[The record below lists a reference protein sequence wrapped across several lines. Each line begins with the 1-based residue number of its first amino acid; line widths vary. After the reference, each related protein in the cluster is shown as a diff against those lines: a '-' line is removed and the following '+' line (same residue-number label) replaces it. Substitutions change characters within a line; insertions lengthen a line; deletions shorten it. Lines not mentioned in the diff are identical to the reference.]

1 MSLEGLSELYKALD
15 TIKENSTAVA
25 EQAVLAGA
33 EKIRKQAVLLAPV
46 ATGELRQSIKTM
58 TRVEGKSTVKGI
70 VYTNKAYAPYVEF
83 GTGPIGEASD
93 HSDVSPNIAIT
104 YKQKGWSYQDAEG
117 NWHHTRGQPAQPYLY
132 PAARDTQE
140 IAVKAVANTFV
151 KAIKKGFKK

>member
-1 MSLEGLSELYKALD
+1 MPLEGLSELYKALD

-58 TRVEGKSTVKGI
+58 ARVENKATVKGI

-83 GTGPIGEASD
+83 GTGPKGQESD
-93 HSDVSPNIAIT
+93 HSNVSPNIAVS

-117 NWHHTRGQPAQPYLY
+117 NWHHTRGQPAQPYMY
-132 PAARDTQE
+132 PAARDTQD
-140 IAVKAVANTFV
+140 ITVKAVANTFIRALR
-151 KAIKKGFKK
+151 KGLKK

>member
-1 MSLEGLSELYKALD
+1 MPIEGLDGLYKALED
-15 TIKENSTAVA
+15 LKQNADAVA

-46 ATGELRQSIKTM
+46 KSGELRQSIKT
-58 TRVEGKSTVKGI
+58 TSQRDGKSVKGI

-93 HSDVSPNIAIT
+93 HSDVSPNIAVS

-117 NWHHTRGQPAQPYLY
+117 VWHHTRGQPAQPYMY
-132 PAARDTQE
+132 PAARDTQD
-140 IAVKAVANTFV
+140 IAVKAAADTFA
-151 KAIKKGFKK
+151 KAIKKGLKK

>member
-1 MSLEGLSELYKALD
+1 MPIDGLNGFYNTLEDLKQNAD
-15 TIKENSTAVA
+15 AVA

-46 ATGELRQSIKTM
+46 KSGELRQSIKT
-58 TRVEGKSTVKGI
+58 TSQRDGKSVKGI

-93 HSDVSPNIAIT
+93 HSDVSPNIAVS

-117 NWHHTRGQPAQPYLY
+117 VWHHTRGQPAQPYMY
-132 PAARDTQE
+132 PAARDTQD
-140 IAVKAVANTFV
+140 IAVKAVADTFA
-151 KAIKKGFKK
+151 KAIKKGLKK

>member
-46 ATGELRQSIKTM
+46 KSGELKQSIKT
-58 TRVEGKSTVKGI
+58 TSQKDGKTVKGI

-83 GTGPIGEASD
+83 GTGPIGQESD
-93 HSDVSPNIAIT
+93 HSDVSPNVAVS
-104 YKQKGWSYQDAEG
+104 YKQKGWSYHDAEG
-117 NWHHTRGQPAQPYLY
+117 VWHHTKGQPAQPYMY
-132 PAARDTQE
+132 PAARDTQD
-140 IAVKAVANTFV
+140 IAVKAVVNTFT
-151 KAIKKGFKK
+151 KAIKKGLKK

>member
-46 ATGELRQSIKTM
+46 KSGELKQSIKT
-58 TRVEGKSTVKGI
+58 TSQKDGKTVKGI

-83 GTGPIGEASD
+83 GTGPIGQESD
-93 HSDVSPNIAIT
+93 HSDVSPNVAVS
-104 YKQKGWSYQDAEG
+104 YKQMVLS
-117 NWHHTRGQPAQPYLY
+117 
-132 PAARDTQE
+132 
-140 IAVKAVANTFV
+140 
-151 KAIKKGFKK
+151 